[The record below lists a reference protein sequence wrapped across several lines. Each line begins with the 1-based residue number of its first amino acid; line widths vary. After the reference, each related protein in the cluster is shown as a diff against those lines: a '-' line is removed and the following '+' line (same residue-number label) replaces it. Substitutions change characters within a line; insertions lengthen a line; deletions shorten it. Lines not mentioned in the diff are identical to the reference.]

1 MNEQDVVSFFTG
13 KGYEPH
19 QAAGIAGNLMQE
31 STLNPNAKN
40 PTSGAFGLAQW
51 LGSRKKSFMDYALK
65 NKKDIKDPT
74 AQLEFID
81 HELNTT
87 ETRARDKLLSSK
99 DATEA
104 AFNFSDH
111 YERAGATEKKNA
123 TRANYANRIL
133 SSIIPSAQAGEN
145 MAKPLSYDEWVA
157 AGEPK
162 APIKSD
168 IPSRKSEIPTRK
180 SATSAPLSYD
190 EWVAAGEPKTP
201 AEHEISKLSVA
212 DNLTR
217 KAKIIAGGMAPSA
230 IGATAGGVVG
240 AFGGPAA
247 PLTIPAGALIGSM
260 AIPAVDLGIMGYNYL
275 ANKDIPTASQ
285 KIKNMMGTPT
295 PETTT
300 ERILDVASSA
310 LSPAGIE
317 PVAANLVKSAPG
329 LLGRAGKEFSRAP
342 ITQLVVAPTSA
353 AVSQGVAETTDNP
366 LLGAA
371 AGLTT
376 AVAGNTRMPKD
387 AFIPAYNA
395 VTGKNVPLK
404 IKIPTAGELTAR
416 AQANYDVLDNSGF
429 QLDAPSFNAHFST
442 IPDKL
447 RKDIG
452 YVVRPGSEVDAA
464 IKELTAGNIKDVAE
478 ITTLRKVIGSLKAS
492 GEPRDRQVAMQLM
505 DEFDDYVLNAPPSAI
520 VGGNK
525 LAIDAWKAGR
535 EDYAKM
541 KKSEIFTS
549 ILDGSE
555 LATGDKGKS
564 IARRVSTLAE
574 NPKRMRLF
582 TPAEQEEIRKVA
594 KGGPIQSLLNRI
606 ATFSPM
612 TPAAAIFTAVNPW
625 GVYTAAG
632 GMSAKAISTARQ
644 EQKVNNLSK
653 IMRLGTGSRP
663 PMFQGATGNLPL
675 SYREATNAINML
687 NNQNQYQENRN
698 ALAQ

>member
-1 MNEQDVVSFFTG
+1 MNEQDVVSFFTS

-31 STLNPNAKN
+31 STLNPTAKN

-51 LGSRKKSFMDYALK
+51 LGSRKKSFMDFALK

-111 YERAGATEKKNA
+111 YERAGANEKKNA

-133 SSIIPSAQAGEN
+133 SSIVPSAQAGEN
-145 MAKPLSYDEWVA
+145 MDKPISFDEWVA
-157 AGEPK
+157 AGKPK
-162 APIKSD
+162 APVTSE
-168 IPSRKSEIPTRK
+168 IPSRKV
-180 SATSAPLSYD
+180 AAAAPLSYE
-190 EWVAAGEPKTP
+190 EWVAAGKPKTP
-201 AEHEISKLSVA
+201 EEYDISKLSVA

-217 KAKIIAGGMAPSA
+217 KAKIALGGAAP
-230 IGATAGGVVG
+230 GVVG
-240 AFGGPAA
+240 AGAGALLGALGGPAA
-247 PLTIPAGALIGSM
+247 PLTVPAGALIGSM
-260 AIPAVDLGIMGYNYL
+260 AVPAIDLGIMGYNYL
-275 ANKDIPTASQ
+275 ANKNIPTASQ
-285 KIKNMMGTPT
+285 SVKNMLGTPT
-295 PETTT
+295 PATTG
-300 ERILDVASSA
+300 ERMLDIASSA
-310 LSPAGIE
+310 ISPAGIE
-317 PVAANLVKSAPG
+317 PAAANLVKSAPG

-342 ITQLVVAPTSA
+342 VTQLAFAPTSA
-353 AVSQGVAETTDNP
+353 AVSQGVAETSDNP
-366 LLGAA
+366 ILGAA
-371 AGLTT
+371 AGLAT

-387 AFIPAYNA
+387 VFIPAYNA

-404 IKIPTAGELTAR
+404 NKVPSAGELSAR

-429 QLDAPSFNAHFST
+429 QLDAPSFNAHFAT
-442 IPDKL
+442 LPAKL
-447 RKDIG
+447 RKEIG
-452 YVVRPGSEVDAA
+452 YVVKPGSDVDAA

-525 LAIDAWKAGR
+525 SAIDAWKAAR

-549 ILDGSE
+549 ILDKSE
-555 LATGDKGKS
+555 LATGDKGKT
-564 IARRVSTLAE
+564 IASRISTLAQ
-574 NPKRMRLF
+574 NDKRMRLF

-594 KGGPIQSLLNRI
+594 RGGPIQSLLNRI

-625 GVYTAAG
+625 GAYTAAG
-632 GMSAKAISTARQ
+632 GMSAKAISTVRQ
-644 EQKVNNLSK
+644 EQKVNNLAK
-653 IMRLGTGSRP
+653 LMRLGTGSRP

-675 SYREATNAINML
+675 TYREATNAINML
-687 NNQNQYQENRN
+687 NNQNQNQN

>member
-31 STLNPNAKN
+31 STLNPMAKN

-87 ETRARDKLLSSK
+87 ETRARDKLLNSK

-111 YERAGATEKKNA
+111 YERAGANEKKNA
-123 TRANYANRIL
+123 TRASYANRIL
-133 SSIIPSAQAGEN
+133 SSIVPSAQAGEN
-145 MAKPLSYDEWVA
+145 MDKPISFDEWVA
-157 AGEPK
+157 AGKPK
-162 APIKSD
+162 APATSE
-168 IPSRKSEIPTRK
+168 IPSRKT
-180 SATSAPLSYD
+180 ATVAPLSYD
-190 EWVAAGEPKTP
+190 EWVAAGKPKTP
-201 AEHEISKLSVA
+201 EEYDVSKLSVA

-217 KAKIIAGGMAPSA
+217 KARIALGGAAPSA
-230 IGATAGGVVG
+230 VG
-240 AFGGPAA
+240 AGAGALLGTLGGPAA
-247 PLTIPAGALIGSM
+247 PLTVPAGALIGSM
-260 AIPAVDLGIMGYNYL
+260 AVPAIDLGIMGYNYL
-275 ANKDIPTASQ
+275 ANKNIPTASQ
-285 KIKNMMGTPT
+285 SVKNMLGTPT
-295 PETTT
+295 PATTG
-300 ERILDVASSA
+300 ERMLDIASSA
-310 LSPAGIE
+310 ISPAGIE
-317 PVAANLVKSAPG
+317 PAAANLVKSAPG

-342 ITQLVVAPTSA
+342 VTQLAVAPTSA
-353 AVSQGVAETTDNP
+353 AVSQGVAETSDNP

-371 AGLTT
+371 AGLAT
-376 AVAGNTRMPKD
+376 AVAGNTRMPKR
-387 AFIPAYNA
+387 AK
-395 VTGKNVPLK
+395 V
-404 IKIPTAGELTAR
+404 PTADELGAK
-416 AQANYDVLDNSGF
+416 AQANYDILDKSGF
-429 QLDAPSFNAHFST
+429 QLDAPSFNAHFSAL
-442 IPDKL
+442 PAKL
-447 RKDIG
+447 RKEIG
-452 YVVRPGSEVDAA
+452 YVVRPGSDVDAA

-492 GEPRDRQVAMQLM
+492 GDPRDRQVAMQLM

-525 LAIDAWKAGR
+525 SAIDAWKAAR
-535 EDYAKM
+535 EDYKKM

-549 ILDGSE
+549 ILDKSE
-555 LATGDKGKS
+555 LAQGDKGKT
-564 IARRVSTLAE
+564 IASRVSTLAQ
-574 NPKRMRLF
+574 NDKRMRLF

-594 KGGPIQSLLNRI
+594 RGGPIQSLLNRV

-625 GVYTAAG
+625 GAYTAAG

-644 EQKVNNLSK
+644 EQKVNNLAK

-663 PMFQGATGNLPL
+663 PMFQGATGSLPL
-675 SYREATNAINML
+675 TYREATNAINML
-687 NNQNQYQENRN
+687 NNQNQN

>member
-1 MNEQDVVSFFTG
+1 
-13 KGYEPH
+13 
-19 QAAGIAGNLMQE
+19 
-31 STLNPNAKN
+31 
-40 PTSGAFGLAQW
+40 
-51 LGSRKKSFMDYALK
+51 
-65 NKKDIKDPT
+65 
-74 AQLEFID
+74 
-81 HELNTT
+81 
-87 ETRARDKLLSSK
+87 
-99 DATEA
+99 
-104 AFNFSDH
+104 
-111 YERAGATEKKNA
+111 
-123 TRANYANRIL
+123 
-133 SSIIPSAQAGEN
+133 
-145 MAKPLSYDEWVA
+145 
-157 AGEPK
+157 
-162 APIKSD
+162 
-168 IPSRKSEIPTRK
+168 
-180 SATSAPLSYD
+180 
-190 EWVAAGEPKTP
+190 
-201 AEHEISKLSVA
+201 LSVA

-217 KAKIIAGGMAPSA
+217 KARIALGGAAPSA
-230 IGATAGGVVG
+230 VG
-240 AFGGPAA
+240 AGAGALLGTLGGPAA
-247 PLTIPAGALIGSM
+247 PLTVPAGALIGSM
-260 AIPAVDLGIMGYNYL
+260 AVPAIDLGIMGYNYL
-275 ANKDIPTASQ
+275 ANKNIPTASQ
-285 KIKNMMGTPT
+285 SVKNMLGTPT
-295 PETTT
+295 PATTG
-300 ERILDVASSA
+300 ERMLDIASSA
-310 LSPAGIE
+310 ISPAGIE
-317 PVAANLVKSAPG
+317 PAAANLVKSAPG

-342 ITQLVVAPTSA
+342 ITQLAVAPTSA

-478 ITTLRKVIGSLKAS
+478 ITTLRKVIGGLKAS
-492 GEPRDRQVAMQLM
+492 DKPRERQVAMELM
-505 DEFDDYVLNAPPSAI
+505 DEFDDYVLHAPPSAI

-525 LAIDAWKAGR
+525 SAIKAWETAR

-549 ILDGSE
+549 ILDKSDF
-555 LATGDKGKS
+555 TQGDKGKY
-564 IARRVSTLAE
+564 IASKVSKIAQNEKQMRV
-574 NPKRMRLF
+574 F
-582 TPAEQEEIRKVA
+582 TPAEQEQIKKVA
-594 KGGPIQSLLNRI
+594 AGGPVQALLNTV
-606 ATFSPM
+606 AKFTPM

-625 GVYTAAG
+625 GAYTAAG
-632 GMSAKAISTARQ
+632 GMAAKTLATSRQ
-644 EQKVNNLSK
+644 EQKVNNLAK

-675 SYREATNAINML
+675 TYREATNAINML
-687 NNQNQYQENRN
+687 NNQNQN

>member
-1 MNEQDVVSFFTG
+1 
-13 KGYEPH
+13 
-19 QAAGIAGNLMQE
+19 MQE
-31 STLNPNAKN
+31 STLNPIAKN

-51 LGSRKKSFMDYALK
+51 LGSRKKSFMDFALK

-87 ETRARDKLLSSK
+87 ETRARDKLLNSK

-111 YERAGATEKKNA
+111 YERAGANEKKNA

-133 SSIIPSAQAGEN
+133 SSIVPSAQAGEN

-168 IPSRKSEIPTRK
+168 IPSRKSEIPSRK
-180 SATSAPLSYD
+180 SAASAPLSYD

-201 AEHEISKLSVA
+201 TEHEISKLSVA

-217 KAKIIAGGMAPSA
+217 KARIALGGAAPSA
-230 IGATAGGVVG
+230 VG
-240 AFGGPAA
+240 AGAGALLGTLGGPAA
-247 PLTIPAGALIGSM
+247 PLTVPAGALIGSM
-260 AIPAVDLGIMGYNYL
+260 AVPAIDLGIMGYNYL
-275 ANKDIPTASQ
+275 ANKNIPTASQ
-285 KIKNMMGTPT
+285 SVKNMLGTPT
-295 PETTT
+295 PATTG
-300 ERILDVASSA
+300 ERMLDIASSA
-310 LSPAGIE
+310 ISPAGIE
-317 PVAANLVKSAPG
+317 PAAANLVKSAPG

-342 ITQLVVAPTSA
+342 ITQLAVAPTSA

-376 AVAGNTRMPKD
+376 AVAGNTRMPKR
-387 AFIPAYNA
+387 AK
-395 VTGKNVPLK
+395 V
-404 IKIPTAGELTAR
+404 PTAGELGAK
-416 AQANYDVLDNSGF
+416 AQANYDILDNSGF

-442 IPDKL
+442 LPAKL
-447 RKDIG
+447 RKEIG
-452 YVVRPGSEVDAA
+452 YVVKPGSDVDAA

-525 LAIDAWKAGR
+525 SAIDAWKAAR
-535 EDYAKM
+535 EDYAKV

-549 ILDGSE
+549 ILDKSE
-555 LATGDKGKS
+555 LAQGDKGKS
-564 IARRVSTLAE
+564 IASRVSTLAQ
-574 NPKRMRLF
+574 NDKRMRLF

-594 KGGPIQSLLNRI
+594 RGGPIQSLLNRV

-625 GVYTAAG
+625 GAYTAAG

-644 EQKVNNLSK
+644 EQKVNNLAK

-675 SYREATNAINML
+675 TYREATNAINML
-687 NNQNQYQENRN
+687 NNQNQN